1 MSAATQPLR
10 IYIAG
15 PMTGLP
21 EFNYPAFN
29 AEARVWR
36 VRGFEVENPA
46 EGPDLPSWAA
56 YMRRALR
63 QLLTCDAICLL
74 PGWTHSKGATVEW
87 LLSCVLGLQMVYH
100 EPPSRLQQRLM
111 RVVVGWMPS
120 GRGPAPKACPGCA
133 HALLQRSESAL
144 LLSCGIDDPSFGV
157 ELCAADQAVVADL
170 QRVAELVNG
179 GAA

>member
-1 MSAATQPLR
+1 MTSITPLR

-36 VRGFEVENPA
+36 ARGFEVENPA

-74 PGWTHSKGATVEW
+74 PGWTTSKGATVEW
-87 LLSCVLGLQMVYH
+87 LVASVLGLQMVYH
-100 EPPSRLQQRLM
+100 EAPGPLQRRLFRIVA
-111 RVVVGWMPS
+111 RWMPRS
-120 GRGPAPKACPGCA
+120 APTLFDAQEVQAQGEPA
-133 HALLQRSESAL
+133 
-144 LLSCGIDDPSFGV
+144 
-157 ELCAADQAVVADL
+157 
-170 QRVAELVNG
+170 
-179 GAA
+179 